1 MDYVALNAE
10 LLAGHPDTGPY
21 NADDQLA
28 ADQLN
33 LVNRTRNRTS
43 MTGKEVKDQIDQADW
58 DTRTEGQQQTLL
70 SLFARDDLDPFG
82 IDAHIFQESMTGAV
96 GTSVADLAAYRVEA
110 VSRAVELG
118 FGVVTAAEVETARE
132 V

>member
-1 MDYVALNAE
+1 
-10 LLAGHPDTGPY
+10 
-21 NADDQLA
+21 
-28 ADQLN
+28 
-33 LVNRTRNRTS
+33 

-58 DTRTEGQQQTLL
+58 DTRTVDQQQTLL